1 MTDSVARGL
10 AASLD
15 RATYE
20 GYRLGYE
27 AARDEAALLAERHGH
42 AALAAVLRALRPLPD
57 RRKAAR
63 Q

>member
-10 AASLD
+10 ARSLD

-20 GYRLGYE
+20 GYRVGYE
-27 AARDEAALLAERHGH
+27 AARDEAALLAERAGD
-42 AALAAVLRALRPLPD
+42 AALAARIRALRPLPA
-57 RRKAAR
+57 RGEAA